1 MGPIVAGFSLHD
13 YKDVD
18 LDSITNVPSSLEISF
33 DQDSGFGYLKNVT
46 GKWIGTETD
55 PVWYYEDSKV
65 KWTKS
70 FKKSESRKSFI
81 ISQRFEFL
89 EKKPTWFFVGIE
101 AKTKSDDPQSA
112 DRNLVYFSNQSIE
125 TMNVSSGI
133 KREEINSRP
142 DYIGVSTRYFLLAII
157 NRFLGESSMLLLPS
171 SESGGKLMMVF
182 PVSSPTF
189 EIPLEVY
196 FGPKKL
202 DVLRMVEPKLDHT
215 VDFGFFTFIGY
226 WLLKTLNFFYNIT
239 KNYGVSIILLTLVL
253 KILTFPLTYK
263 SMKNMKQMQRV
274 QPMIQK
280 LREKYK
286 DNPQQLNLEM
296 MQLMKS
302 QGYNPVAG
310 CLPILIQIPIFFALY
325 KVLYASIE
333 LYQAPFMMWI
343 RDLSVKDPVYVT
355 PILLTAVMYLQ
366 QKLTPTQTT
375 DPLQA
380 KMIQFMPVIFGI
392 FMISLPSGLTLYML
406 TNAVAGVF
414 QQIFLNKKLEL
425 APVPIVTSPKAGE
438 S

>member
-1 MGPIVAGFSLHD
+1 
-13 YKDVD
+13 
-18 LDSITNVPSSLEISF
+18 
-33 DQDSGFGYLKNVT
+33 
-46 GKWIGTETD
+46 
-55 PVWYYEDSKV
+55 
-65 KWTKS
+65 
-70 FKKSESRKSFI
+70 
-81 ISQRFEFL
+81 
-89 EKKPTWFFVGIE
+89 
-101 AKTKSDDPQSA
+101 
-112 DRNLVYFSNQSIE
+112 
-125 TMNVSSGI
+125 
-133 KREEINSRP
+133 
-142 DYIGVSTRYFLLAII
+142 
-157 NRFLGESSMLLLPS
+157 
-171 SESGGKLMMVF
+171 
-182 PVSSPTF
+182 
-189 EIPLEVY
+189 
-196 FGPKKL
+196 
-202 DVLRMVEPKLDHT
+202 LDHT